1 MPVSVIIPAY
11 NEAMRLPGLLAE
23 LVSVMRKIPDAEV
36 ILVDDGSTDG
46 TAAVAEG
53 YLAEVPGGRVLR
65 LPWNSGKGAAVRA
78 GVSVAHGA
86 SIVFMD
92 ADGASDV
99 NDLPLLLAA
108 LEHAEVALGSR
119 RIGAG
124 AVRSSGRR
132 VGSWA
137 FNQITRS
144 LASLDVADTQCGFK
158 AFRGQEAKLLFS
170 LARSTGFGF
179 DVEVLSIARSI
190 GYRIAEVP
198 IHWAEIPGGTFRVT
212 RHTPAMIVDVVRA
225 RRYLGRAAPGLVVPA
240 NPVSTVQP
248 VPTVQPVRPESAVQ
262 LGAAGQSHSPAQP
275 ATAAQ
280 PASAVPPVSRDPA
293 VSRGPSVPS
302 DSSAA
307 PARGG
312 AARRGAPAA
321 RPDRADGL
329 GRPVVGAVARGPL
342 SPPRRPRPETVQ
354 PAAARRGDPPAGVA
368 GSDRSAADRSPA
380 DRSPADRSPADPVV
394 LGSAAEPAGAGRT
407 SDAGGAALV
416 LPSATMS
423 LPSAGVSRLA
433 GSRVALA
440 HPGETVEEPVVTIPT
455 PGGEPTTAAT
465 AALAA
470 VLATTVGRGE
480 LSVRPAPERDG
491 AARSS

>member
-11 NEAMRLPGLLAE
+11 NEAMRLPGSLPP

-36 ILVDDGSTDG
+36 IVVDDGSTDG
-46 TAAVAEG
+46 TAAVAEEH
-53 YLAEVPGGRVLR
+53 LAGMPGGRVLR

-119 RIGAG
+119 RIGDG

-170 LARSTGFGF
+170 LARSSGFGF

-198 IHWAEIPGGTFRVT
+198 IRWAEIPGGTFRVT

-225 RRYLGRAAPGLVVPA
+225 RRYLGRAAPGLVVSTPA
-240 NPVSTVQP
+240 RPPAAGAPAGPAAATPPVAAADQP
-248 VPTVQPVRPESAVQ
+248 GTAARREPGPA
-262 LGAAGQSHSPAQP
+262 GAASPVVP
-275 ATAAQ
+275 AK
-280 PASAVPPVSRDPA
+280 PALAVPPGSPGSA
-293 VSRGPSVPS
+293 GSAGSV
-302 DSSAA
+302 
-307 PARGG
+307 
-312 AARRGAPAA
+312 RRA
-321 RPDRADGL
+321 
-329 GRPVVGAVARGPL
+329 PL
-342 SPPRRPRPETVQ
+342 SPPRRPRPEAVQ
-354 PAAARRGDPPAGVA
+354 PAAARRVDPAPDARGAGP
-368 GSDRSAADRSPA
+368 SRTDL
-380 DRSPADRSPADPVV
+380 VV
-394 LGSAAEPAGAGRT
+394 LESVAAAAAGRT
-407 SDAGGAALV
+407 SDDGGAGLI
-416 LPSATMS
+416 LPGTTMG
-423 LPSAGVSRLA
+423 LPNPGVSRLA
-433 GSRVALA
+433 SPGGARALS
-440 HPGETVEEPVVTIPT
+440 GGTVDEPVVTIPS
-455 PGGEPTTAAT
+455 PGGEPGIAAAAARA
-465 AALAA
+465 AALTAP
-470 VLATTVGRGE
+470 VGGGDG
-480 LSVRPAPERDG
+480 SVFPASERDG